1 MVDTANNNI
10 KVTCETEFVIE
21 TTVEQLNRGFL
32 FNFSKTSWNLEIT
45 QLKPDWLNTI
55 SHLSDILM
63 VNFLQ
68 CDLSILIWN

>member
-45 QLKPDWLNTI
+45 QLKPD
-55 SHLSDILM
+55 
-63 VNFLQ
+63 
-68 CDLSILIWN
+68 